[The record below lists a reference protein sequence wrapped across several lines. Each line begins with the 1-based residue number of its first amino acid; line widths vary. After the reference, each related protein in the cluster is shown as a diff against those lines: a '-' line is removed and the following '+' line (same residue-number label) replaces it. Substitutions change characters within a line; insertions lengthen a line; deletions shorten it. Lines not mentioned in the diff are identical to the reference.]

1 MVRGGGA
8 VVEQGWRWWELGSDE
23 LEVGI
28 GRPGLGVI
36 GRSGE
41 GGGGLGLG
49 REGLERVGHRAG
61 RRPWRALAAALA
73 FRRARQCAWAGKASM
88 STHGSRGIDF
98 HT

>member
-1 MVRGGGA
+1 MAAVPRWSRGGGS
-8 VVEQGWRWWELGSDE
+8 GSSAPTSSS
-23 LEVGI
+23 EVGI

-41 GGGGLGLG
+41 GGRGLGLG

-61 RRPWRALAAALA
+61 RRPWRALAAELA
-73 FRRARQCAWAGKASM
+73 FQRACQCERVGKASR

-98 HT
+98 RT